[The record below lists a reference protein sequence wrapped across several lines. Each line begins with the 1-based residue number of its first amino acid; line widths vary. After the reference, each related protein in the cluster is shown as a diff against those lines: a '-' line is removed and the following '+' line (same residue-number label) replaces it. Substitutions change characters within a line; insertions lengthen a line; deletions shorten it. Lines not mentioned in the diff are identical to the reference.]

1 MPTIDMQSTGQNIIT
16 MRKAVGMTVKDLQDI
31 LDISRSAAYKLLNDD
46 TFPSVKIGSLLRVSE
61 ADFWKW
67 CDSNKKGG
75 NVLYGN

>member
-1 MPTIDMQSTGQNIIT
+1 MEKRFFT
-16 MRKAVGMTVKDLQDI
+16 AKDLQDI